1 MGVPYPALDVMA
13 PPNPIL
19 PRVPPDSNRLDSYFQ
34 SIRAQYD
41 CAFIDLGR
49 GLNTFSLAVLEHID
63 ELYLVTVPDVMA
75 FAQTRQMVQALMAIG
90 YGREQ
95 IRLVLNRTWK
105 GADRRLSQGVEK
117 MSGLRVFAT
126 LPSDYSAHYEA
137 GLQGTLLSCRS
148 GFARQIA
155 RLANRI
161 TGLIEEQRRPALS
174 LFGSLQGLSCHRLK
188 GNT

>member
-1 MGVPYPALDVMA
+1 MSVPYPALDVMA
-13 PPNPIL
+13 PPNPTL
-19 PRVPPDSNRLDSYFQ
+19 ARVLPDSNRLDSFFQ

-49 GLNTFSLAVLEHID
+49 GLSTLSLAVLEHID
-63 ELYLVTVPDVMA
+63 ELYLVTAPDVMA
-75 FAQTRQMVQALMAIG
+75 FAQTRQMVQALIAIG

-95 IRLVLNRTWK
+95 VRLVLNRTWK

-137 GLQGTLLSCRS
+137 ALKGTLLSSRTS
-148 GFARQIA
+148 FARQIA

-161 TGLIEEQRRPALS
+161 TGLIEEEQRPALS
-174 LFGSLQGLSCHRLK
+174 LFGGLRELIGRSP
-188 GNT
+188 